1 VLAAAVATV
10 TNAQLVIATR
20 DVVSQPTWL
29 ATANNRA
36 LLAMLNSAPV
46 RPIGGL
52 DDPNGS
58 IGLLDPA
65 EGVADVLPNL
75 YADTRS
81 YEVDVQTRP
90 GAPDF
95 SATRH
100 VSASLLAVEIVAALV
115 GVDPTNLAPSP
126 TYGDL
131 IALLNARLGAILPPE
146 SIALLAGA
154 LDLGVIQR
162 TSR

>member
-1 VLAAAVATV
+1 VLAVAVATIAY
-10 TNAQLVIATR
+10 AQSVIATP
-20 DVVSQPTWL
+20 DVVSLPTWPV
-29 ATANNRA
+29 TTNNRA

-46 RPIGGL
+46 RLIGESDG
-52 DDPNGS
+52 PNGS
-58 IGLLDPA
+58 IRLLDPA

-81 YEVDVQTRP
+81 YEADVQTRP
-90 GAPDF
+90 GAPDL

-100 VSASLLAVEIVAALV
+100 VTALPLAVAMVVSLV
-115 GVDPTNLAPSP
+115 GADPANMAQSP

-131 IALLNARLGAILPPE
+131 IALLDARLGAILPPE